1 MKKEKSNSLES
12 PSLYRKNKYNTK
24 VSKKLSFNHLS
35 GKNPTNS
42 IIAEGGNM
50 GQITLCDSTFDLF
63 EPEIELPIIFQIGDN
78 FYIRATSYD
87 TRGQNRTEIKQVTKQ
102 TLKDRYDIKDIT
114 TIPYFET
121 ECYVP
126 AHIGYKPVIENS
138 FNSYHP
144 LPIKPQ
150 KGDWCTWEKLIR
162 HIGQDKYE
170 IVLNYLIILFQY
182 PTEKLPVIIFTS
194 KENETGKSTF
204 MQSVAYLLGN
214 NAGIFGQDD
223 LNSQFNV
230 WVMNL
235 LAVFEE
241 ISDTKRSINKLKAI
255 STAAKTTVNRK
266 FMPQFSFEPF
276 CKIMIASNDEE
287 TCIQLNEEDTRYLVL
302 KPEKIKD
309 FDPGFDNK
317 LKKEAPAMLWY
328 LLNNAPTIKK
338 QSRMWFPAKDI
349 KTEQFNKIVE
359 TSRSSVYHDIRLVVD
374 EIMAEYNL
382 EELHITV
389 GELSHKLGNRYALNE
404 IVTCLRKEFKIL
416 SDLRRYTSPF
426 ELTEKIGR
434 SYLFR
439 AAKLMT

>member
-1 MKKEKSNSLES
+1 MFRKEGVME
-12 PSLYRKNKYNTK
+12 
-24 VSKKLSFNHLS
+24 
-35 GKNPTNS
+35 
-42 IIAEGGNM
+42 
-50 GQITLCDSTFDLF
+50 QITLCDSTFDLF
-63 EPEIELPIIFQIGDN
+63 EPEIELPCIFQMGND
-78 FYIRATSYD
+78 FYICATSYD
-87 TRGQNRTEIKQVTKQ
+87 AREQSRTEVRQVTKQ
-102 TLKDRYDIKDIT
+102 TLKDRYGIKDIT

-126 AHIGYKPVIENS
+126 AHIGYKPVIDNS
-138 FNSYHP
+138 INSYHP
-144 LPIKPQ
+144 LPIKPRQ
-150 KGDWCTWEKLIR
+150 GIWNTWEKLIR

-170 IVLNYLIILFQY
+170 IVLNYLIVLFQH
-182 PTEKLPVIIFTS
+182 PTEKLPIIIFTS

-230 WVMNL
+230 WIMNL

-309 FDPGFDNK
+309 FDPDFDNK
-317 LKKEAPAMLWY
+317 LKEEAPAVLWY
-328 LLNNAPTIKK
+328 LLNTAPTIKK
-338 QSRMWFPAKDI
+338 KSRMWFPAKDI

-359 TSRSSVYHDIRLVVD
+359 TSRSPIYQDIRLVVD
-374 EIMAEYNL
+374 EIMTENNL
-382 EELHITV
+382 EELYISAS
-389 GELSHKLGNRYALNE
+389 ELADKLRNRYAINE
-404 IVTCLRKEFKIL
+404 IVTCLRKEFKIQNAL
-416 SDLRRYTSPF
+416 VRYTPYLGF
-426 ELTEKIGR
+426 EEKVGR
-434 SYLFR
+434 PYLFR
-439 AAKLMT
+439 VANK